1 MIIKQSLF
9 LFIYTNFPQQTNWC
23 SEVKKKST
31 VWYTCACFRFLDKRR
46 FRRWYQ
52 RNVVYCRLLQKGC
65 EKLVTGWELLQLLK
79 KLHCFFSTK
88 RLIETKNCFGHLE
101 GMKGRGKSPSAPSP
115 PSSTSV
121 DRLPILLLET
131 CWSSGV
137 FPLP

>member
-1 MIIKQSLF
+1 MLYIADC
-9 LFIYTNFPQQTNWC
+9 Y
-23 SEVKKKST
+23 
-31 VWYTCACFRFLDKRR
+31 RR
-46 FRRWYQ
+46 AVRSWSRAGSSYS
-52 RNVVYCRLLQKGC
+52 YLQNC
-65 EKLVTGWELLQLLK
+65 IV
-79 KLHCFFSTK
+79 FFSTK

-115 PSSTSV
+115 PSSASV